1 MINESITLSQ
11 SGPFENIKHFPP
23 KRKLTPR
30 EIATIKLSD
39 GLFEFQAQVGM
50 KLPVELTYFKH
61 PTIVEDFFGNILDF
75 KNVKPI
81 MK

>member
-1 MINESITLSQ
+1 MINESITHSQ

-30 EIATIKLSD
+30 EIATIKLID